1 MPKWAR
7 FLTRP
12 LVILAL
18 LILFFYSFGYQIMMM
33 YETRHIASQFPVI
46 DKTPVALTD
55 LSVSPA
61 ASKSFSLPGY
71 TFELPWA
78 GIDASKSKVFKSR
91 LLIVLQSGNAIIA
104 SSVPPQ
110 DFIGGLESTFKTT
123 REKLRQNFGDQAV
136 KSDYDLK
143 RLILYTTRK
152 QIHPFVP
159 WRRST
164 SIGMLLMFKG
174 VMVPTRDSELYTI
187 QTGELRGFQLGDPE
201 HRPAKMAIELYD
213 DDGEIEFIF
222 GQRPDGP
229 TPGISQAD
237 LNCVIKSVHKT
248 TAIDAALAN

>member
-1 MPKWAR
+1 MPKWTR

-18 LILFFYSFGYQIMMM
+18 LILFFYSFGYQVMTM

-46 DKTPVALTD
+46 DKAPVALTD
-55 LSVSPA
+55 QSVSPV

-91 LLIVLQSGNAIIA
+91 LLIVFQSGNAIIA

-110 DFIGGLESTFKTT
+110 DFINGLESTFKMT
-123 REKLRQNFGDQAV
+123 REQLRQGFGDQAV

-143 RLILYTTRK
+143 HLILYTTRK
-152 QIHPFVP
+152 QINPFVP

-174 VMVPTRDSELYTI
+174 VMVPMRDSELYTI
-187 QTGELRGFQLGDPE
+187 QTAELRGFQLGDPK

-213 DDGEIEFIF
+213 DNGEIEFIF

-229 TPGISQAD
+229 TPDISQAD
-237 LNCVIKSVHKT
+237 LNCVISSVHKT
-248 TAIDAALAN
+248 TATDAALAN